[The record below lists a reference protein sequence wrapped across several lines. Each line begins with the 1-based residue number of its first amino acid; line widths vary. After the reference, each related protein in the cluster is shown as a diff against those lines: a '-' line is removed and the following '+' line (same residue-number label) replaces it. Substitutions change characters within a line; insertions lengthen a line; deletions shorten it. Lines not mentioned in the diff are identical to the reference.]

1 MNQRGVALI
10 AGLVLLAAL
19 SLLAVV
25 AASGMI
31 LQRHMAANYHEN
43 DLALENAAIASSFAT
58 AWLYSRPNHEREAG
72 CISDCLLPVAI
83 HNAGEIPA
91 QAEFQSLG
99 WWLVNGIVAGINPD
113 SAETVTGSP
122 GTGANPP
129 LWIMEELYFDSAAT
143 TGDETGTD
151 GVAYYRILSHG
162 TGTQAGKVAVT
173 ESIVA
178 RPWGGDYQL
187 GTFPAG
193 AESSVFCLQF
203 ASLAE
208 ENLDCGRLAWRQR
221 R

>member
-19 SLLAVV
+19 SLLAVA

-83 HNAGEIPA
+83 HNAGVIPE

-99 WWLVNGIVAGINPD
+99 WWLVNGTVAGINPD
-113 SAETVTGSP
+113 STETVTGSP

-129 LWIMEELYFDSAAT
+129 LWIMEELYFDADAT
-143 TGDETGTD
+143 TGDETGID
-151 GVAYYRILSHG
+151 GLAYYRILSRG
-162 TGTQAGKVAVT
+162 TGTHAGKVAVT

-187 GTFPAG
+187 STFPAG

-203 ASLAE
+203 AGLAE